1 MTQEGAT
8 VYHYPSEESVVVNTV
23 HAVSEYKG
31 VPPTDLR
38 PLHRSIDPDA
48 LEMLLRDPGTAVH
61 VTFRYEGL
69 DISIRTGDRI
79 TISEAV
85 ADV

>member
-1 MTQEGAT
+1 M
-8 VYHYPSEESVVVNTV
+8 VVNTV

-38 PLHRSIDPDA
+38 PLHRAIDPEA
-48 LEMLLRDPGTAVH
+48 LETLLGDSGTPVH

-69 DISIRTGDRI
+69 DIWIRAGDRI

-85 ADV
+85 VDV